1 MGLDASAEPQHD
13 DNEGFFPVI
22 HEIAPH
28 KFNNEFKIVDPKPTD
43 YLIRYDGAK
52 TLLKKIV
59 GQGAA
64 TVASYAIPRVGELLE
79 LQGKTLADFEGH
91 YLFCIDDMA
100 FFLDDS
106 LAGKA
111 GADCVASCEN
121 TAPAGFEYMSNRT
134 FRSMNPVER
143 MGGATAVHIAHWESL
158 NRFCGRCGSA
168 TTRGS
173 KERSIIC
180 PKCGNVVYPRISPVV
195 IVAVR
200 NGDKLLMAHN
210 IDNPNPRLFLISG
223 FVEIGD
229 SLENAVR
236 REVMEETGLRVKN
249 IRYFGSQPWP
259 FSDSLIAGFTAE
271 LDGEDTIHMQ
281 ASELSEAMWVK
292 REDIP
297 EYETDVSI
305 SCCLIENF
313 RRGFTLDPAL

>member
-1 MGLDASAEPQHD
+1 M
-13 DNEGFFPVI
+13 I

-28 KFNNEFKIVDPKPTD
+28 ILNNDFKPRDPKSSD
-43 YLIRYDGAK
+43 FLICYDGAK
-52 TLLKKIV
+52 TLLKKS
-59 GQGAA
+59 GEG
-64 TVASYAIPRVGELLE
+64 YAIPRIGELLE
-79 LQGKTLADFEGH
+79 SQGKSLNDFEGH
-91 YLFCIDDMA
+91 YLFSIDDTA

-106 LAGKA
+106 LAGKTDSA
-111 GADCVASCEN
+111 ASAATE
-121 TAPAGFEYMSNRT
+121 GYEYMGNRT
-134 FRSMNPVER
+134 FRGMNPVER
-143 MGGATAVHIAHWESL
+143 MGGATAAHIAHWESL
-158 NRFCGRCGSA
+158 NKFCGRCGNG
-168 TTRGS
+168 TIRGDR
-173 KERSIIC
+173 ERSIIC

-223 FVEIGD
+223 FVEIGE
-229 SLENAVR
+229 SLEQAVH
-236 REVMEETGLRVKN
+236 REVMEESGLRVKN

-271 LDGEDTIHMQ
+271 LDGDDTIHMQ
-281 ASELSEAMWVK
+281 KEELSEAMWVK

-313 RRGFTLDPAL
+313 RRGFTINP

>member
-1 MGLDASAEPQHD
+1 MASAL
-13 DNEGFFPVI
+13 GLVMI
-22 HEIAPH
+22 HEILPH
-28 KFNNEFKIVDPKPTD
+28 QLNNEFKICDPKPSD
-43 YLIRYDGAK
+43 FLIRYNGSK
-52 TLLKKIV
+52 VLLKKTSE
-59 GQGAA
+59 GY
-64 TVASYAIPRVGELLE
+64 TIPRVDGLLE
-79 LQGKTLADFEGH
+79 SKNKTLADFEGH
-91 YLFCIDDMA
+91 YLFCIDDTA

-106 LAGKA
+106 SKNEEAAIPEGY
-111 GADCVASCEN
+111 
-121 TAPAGFEYMSNRT
+121 EYMGSRT

-143 MGGATAVHIAHWESL
+143 MGGATAVHIAHWEAL
-158 NRFCGRCGSA
+158 NKFCGHCGNV
-168 TTRGS
+168 TIRGE

-223 FVEIGD
+223 FVEIGE
-229 SLENAVR
+229 SLEQAVH
-236 REVMEETGLRVKN
+236 REVMEEAGLRVKN
-249 IRYFGSQPWP
+249 VRYFGSQPWP

-271 LDGEDTIHMQ
+271 LDGDDTIHMQ
-281 ASELSEAMWVK
+281 QDELSEAMWVN

-313 RRGFTLDPAL
+313 RRGYTINN

>member
-1 MGLDASAEPQHD
+1 M
-13 DNEGFFPVI
+13 I

-28 KFNNEFKIVDPKPTD
+28 ILNNEFKVVDPKVSD
-43 YLIRYDGAK
+43 FVIRYDGAK
-52 TLLKKIV
+52 TLLKKTDN
-59 GQGAA
+59 GH
-64 TVASYAIPRVGELLE
+64 AIPRVGELLALE
-79 LQGKTLADFEGH
+79 DKSLADFEGH
-91 YLFCIDDMA
+91 YLFSIDDTA

-106 LAGKA
+106 VAAKP
-111 GADCVASCEN
+111 ADA
-121 TAPAGFEYMSNRT
+121 AAKIPAGYEYMGNRT
-134 FRSMNPVER
+134 FRAMNPVER
-143 MGGATAVHIAHWESL
+143 MGGATATHIAHWESL
-158 NRFCGRCGSA
+158 NRFCGRCGNV
-168 TTRGS
+168 TIRGE

-223 FVEIGD
+223 FVEVGD

-236 REVMEETGLRVKN
+236 REVMEETGLKVKN
-249 IRYFGSQPWP
+249 IRYFSSQPWP
-259 FSDSLIAGFTAE
+259 FSDSMIAGFTAE
-271 LDGEDTIHMQ
+271 LDGDDTIRMQ

-313 RRGFTLDPAL
+313 RRGYTP

>member
-1 MGLDASAEPQHD
+1 M
-13 DNEGFFPVI
+13 I

-28 KFNNEFKIVDPKPTD
+28 ILNNDFKPRDPKSSD
-43 YLIRYDGAK
+43 FLICYDGAK
-52 TLLKKIV
+52 TLLKKS
-59 GQGAA
+59 GEG
-64 TVASYAIPRVGELLE
+64 YAIPRIGELLE
-79 LQGKTLADFEGH
+79 SQGKSLNDFEGH
-91 YLFCIDDMA
+91 YLFSIDDTA

-106 LAGKA
+106 LAGKTDSA
-111 GADCVASCEN
+111 ASAATE
-121 TAPAGFEYMSNRT
+121 GYEYMGNRT
-134 FRSMNPVER
+134 FRGMNPVER
-143 MGGATAVHIAHWESL
+143 MGGATAAHIAHWESL
-158 NRFCGRCGSA
+158 NKFCGRCGNG
-168 TTRGS
+168 TIRGDR
-173 KERSIIC
+173 ERSIIC

-223 FVEIGD
+223 FVEIGE
-229 SLENAVR
+229 SLEQAVH
-236 REVMEETGLRVKN
+236 REVMEEAGLRVKN

-271 LDGEDTIHMQ
+271 LDGDDTIHMQ
-281 ASELSEAMWVK
+281 QEELSEAMWVK

-313 RRGFTLDPAL
+313 RRGFTINP

>member
-1 MGLDASAEPQHD
+1 M
-13 DNEGFFPVI
+13 I

-28 KFNNEFKIVDPKPTD
+28 KLNNEFKVCDPKPTD
-43 YLIRYDGAK
+43 FVIRYNGSK
-52 TLLKKIV
+52 TLLKKV
-59 GQGAA
+59 SAEQGTA
-64 TVASYAIPRVGELLE
+64 TYAIPRVGDLLALE
-79 LQGKTLADFEGH
+79 GKKLEDFEGH
-91 YLFCIDDMA
+91 YLFSIDDTA

-106 LAGKA
+106 PESKA
-111 GADCVASCEN
+111 GAESSDATIPE
-121 TAPAGFEYMSNRT
+121 GYEFMGNRT
-134 FRSMNPVER
+134 FRGMNPVER

-158 NRFCGRCGSA
+158 NKFCGRCGNV
-168 TTRGS
+168 TIRGDH
-173 KERSIIC
+173 ERSIIC

-223 FVEIGD
+223 FVEIGE
-229 SLENAVR
+229 SLEQAVY
-236 REVMEETGLRVKN
+236 REVMEEAGLRVKN
-249 IRYFGSQPWP
+249 VRYFGSQPWP

-271 LDGEDTIHMQ
+271 LDGDDTIHMQ
-281 ASELSEAMWVK
+281 QEELSEAMWVK

-313 RRGFTLDPAL
+313 RRGFTINN

>member
-1 MGLDASAEPQHD
+1 M
-13 DNEGFFPVI
+13 I

-28 KFNNEFKIVDPKPTD
+28 VFSNEFKIADPKPPD
-43 YLIRYDGAK
+43 FIIRYDGAK
-52 TLLKKIV
+52 TLLKKV
-59 GQGAA
+59 DGG
-64 TVASYAIPRVGELLE
+64 YAIPRVGELLALE
-79 LQGKTLADFEGH
+79 KKSLADFEGH
-91 YLFCIDDMA
+91 YLFSIDDTA

-106 LAGKA
+106 ITAKS
-111 GADCVASCEN
+111 ADTASSI
-121 TAPAGFEYMSNRT
+121 PASYEYMGNRT
-134 FRSMNPVER
+134 FRTMNPVER
-143 MGGATAVHIAHWESL
+143 LGGATATHIAHWESL
-158 NRFCGRCGSA
+158 NKFCGRCGNV
-168 TTRGS
+168 TIRGD

-223 FVEIGD
+223 FVEIGE
-229 SLENAVR
+229 SLEQAVH
-236 REVMEETGLRVKN
+236 REVMEEAGLRVKN
-249 IRYFGSQPWP
+249 VRYFSSQPWP

-271 LDGEDTIHMQ
+271 LDGDDTIRMQ
-281 ASELSEAMWVK
+281 ASELSEALWVN

-313 RRGFTLDPAL
+313 RCGYTP

>member
-1 MGLDASAEPQHD
+1 M
-13 DNEGFFPVI
+13 I

-28 KFNNEFKIVDPKPTD
+28 VFNNEFKIADPKPTD
-43 YLIRYDGAK
+43 FIIRYDGAK
-52 TLLKKIV
+52 TLLKKV
-59 GQGAA
+59 DGG
-64 TVASYAIPRVGELLE
+64 YAIPRVGELLALE
-79 LQGKTLADFEGH
+79 KKSLADFEGH
-91 YLFCIDDMA
+91 YLFSIDDTA

-106 LAGKA
+106 ITAKS
-111 GADCVASCEN
+111 ADTASGI
-121 TAPAGFEYMSNRT
+121 PAGYEYMGNRT
-134 FRSMNPVER
+134 FRTMNPVAR
-143 MGGATAVHIAHWESL
+143 LGGATATHIAHWESL
-158 NRFCGRCGSA
+158 NKFCGRCGNV
-168 TTRGS
+168 TIRGD

-223 FVEIGD
+223 FVEVGE
-229 SLENAVR
+229 SLEQAVH
-236 REVMEETGLRVKN
+236 REVMEEAGLRVKN
-249 IRYFGSQPWP
+249 VRYFSSQPWP

-271 LDGEDTIHMQ
+271 LDGDDTIRMQ
-281 ASELSEAMWVK
+281 ASELSEALWVN

-313 RRGFTLDPAL
+313 RCGYTP